1 MDNLYQE
8 VYQYLIDNNI
18 EEQEAIEVV
27 NHLYEANIHEYG
39 LLTEN
44 RGNAILNML
53 RTAGMMTGILESPA
67 AQQTVKETTKKV
79 LQGTPRQGSLF
90 TKTGKPQNFTGGR
103 TPFTGTNPVPAAS
116 SSLPKSPTK
125 PVVPPGQ
132 MQIPGT
138 SPRAQ
143 DLRNVTRN
151 PNLGLP
157 GNKQGFGATSPMP
170 KPTPAGP
177 PVKNTVSQSIR
188 NLGKSSARPAASS
201 AASKVGLFGR
211 LKGALAPAGRF
222 LSNPYVTAAT
232 IIGDDIMN
240 RGFGDGTLKG
250 KPVRPINR
258 NPEARPEFATGDRKT
273 EREIAAASQPKPEP
287 TGERSAAAN
296 AEKQELAKAEAQRRR
311 EAAAPEPAPESAPIP
326 ILDYGVNIARSIAA
340 NKPIRIPQSKIP
352 QSEIDKLVQGI
363 SNSPGTLYRIP
374 INTKEEPYSD
384 ENIYELPN
392 GEVRTHT
399 AGTKARY
406 GNNTMHVDL
415 NDLGHFGRINPLAAA
430 GQAQLQ
436 IVKPEDGEP
445 YLVYTD
451 HAYRNLTSTDPGEGS
466 YNPLVGAADWV
477 VHTVLGKN
485 DPNKPNTGAMANY
498 PPNIKGDVRKQIRV
512 PYSQLTQ
519 MIKHHINFP
528 GPKKRKKK
536 EEEEV
541 VESTWS
547 KLKKHQKRG

>member
-53 RTAGMMTGILESPA
+53 RTAGMMSGILKSPA
-67 AQQTVKETTKKV
+67 AQQTVKATTKKV

-116 SSLPKSPTK
+116 SSLPKPPTK
-125 PVVPPGQ
+125 PAVSPGQ

-177 PVKNTVSQSIR
+177 PVKDNVSQSIR
-188 NLGKSSARPAASS
+188 NLGKPSATPTPSS
-201 AASKVGLFGR
+201 AASKGGLFGR
-211 LKGALAPAGRF
+211 LKGVLGSTGRF

-240 RGFGDGTLKG
+240 RGVADGTLKG

-273 EREIAAASQPKPEP
+273 EREIAAASSDKSTDSAPKPAP
-287 TGERSAAAN
+287 PSVKPAPKPAPKPVVKQTGNKEVDLAN
-296 AEKQELAKAEAQRRR
+296 WEKANPRLAKVAKLRRQGASR
-311 EAAAPEPAPESAPIP
+311 DAI
-326 ILDYGVNIARSIAA
+326 
-340 NKPIRIPQSKIP
+340 NK
-352 QSEIDKLVQGI
+352 V
-363 SNSPGTLYRIP
+363 LY
-374 INTKEEPYSD
+374 
-384 ENIYELPN
+384 
-392 GEVRTHT
+392 
-399 AGTKARY
+399 
-406 GNNTMHVDL
+406 
-415 NDLGHFGRINPLAAA
+415 
-430 GQAQLQ
+430 
-436 IVKPEDGEP
+436 
-445 YLVYTD
+445 
-451 HAYRNLTSTDPGEGS
+451 
-466 YNPLVGAADWV
+466 
-477 VHTVLGKN
+477 
-485 DPNKPNTGAMANY
+485 
-498 PPNIKGDVRKQIRV
+498 
-512 PYSQLTQ
+512 
-519 MIKHHINFP
+519 
-528 GPKKRKKK
+528 KRDM
-536 EEEEV
+536 
-541 VESTWS
+541 
-547 KLKKHQKRG
+547 